1 VRRHPLA
8 GDFPELIT
16 SCASPFADEKICFSS
31 RGEIPADEIY
41 DILKNFFQ
49 SIRRYTVMLLVAALA
64 AILLWTVIIVLFEE
78 KFVFYPSSYPA
89 GYYSQQSLKTEDC
102 WFNADDGLRLHGWY
116 IKHQNPM
123 ATIVMSH
130 GNAGNISHRLDIL
143 RNLLRNGFSVFIYDY
158 RGYGRSEGS
167 PTEQGLYKDSQAAYR
182 YALTLPGVDTS
193 KIILWGTSIG
203 GVFAVE
209 AALHRQPALLV
220 LESTF
225 SSGRDVAASLWPYL
239 PVRFFV
245 GERYNSA
252 SRIKGIHAP
261 TLFIHGSN
269 DDIIPIALGKK
280 LYDLANDPK
289 EFYEIKGAGHNDT
302 FIVGKTEYFEIVRSF
317 SLRFL
322 SPAKGEISTEIR

>member
-1 VRRHPLA
+1 
-8 GDFPELIT
+8 
-16 SCASPFADEKICFSS
+16 
-31 RGEIPADEIY
+31 
-41 DILKNFFQ
+41 
-49 SIRRYTVMLLVAALA
+49 MLLVAALA
-64 AILLWTVIIVLFEE
+64 AVLLWTIIIVLFEE

-102 WFNADDGLRLHGWY
+102 WFNADDGPRLHGWY
-116 IKHQNPM
+116 IRHQNPIG
-123 ATIVMSH
+123 TIVMSH

-143 RNLLRNGFSVFIYDY
+143 RNLFRNGYSVFIYDY

-182 YALTLPGVDTS
+182 YALALPGVDTS
-193 KIILWGTSIG
+193 RIILWGTSIG

-239 PVRFFV
+239 PVRFLV

-252 SRIKGIHAP
+252 SRIKRIHAP

-289 EFYEIKGAGHNDT
+289 EFYEIEGAGHNDT
-302 FIVGKTEYFEIVRSF
+302 FVVGTTDYFRIVRSF

-322 SPAKGEISTEIR
+322 SKAKEEIFPQIR

>member
-1 VRRHPLA
+1 
-8 GDFPELIT
+8 
-16 SCASPFADEKICFSS
+16 
-31 RGEIPADEIY
+31 
-41 DILKNFFQ
+41 
-49 SIRRYTVMLLVAALA
+49 MLLIAALT
-64 AILLWTVIIVLFEE
+64 AILLWTVIIGLMEE
-78 KFVFYPSSYPA
+78 RFVYYPSSYPA

-102 WFNADDGLRLHGWY
+102 WFSADDGPRLHGWY
-116 IKHQNPM
+116 VRHQNPI

-143 RNLLRNGFSVFIYDY
+143 RNLFRNGYSVFIYDY

-182 YALTLPGVDTS
+182 FALTLPGVDTS

-209 AALHRQPALLV
+209 AALHRQPAILV

-239 PVRFFV
+239 PIRFFV

-261 TLFIHGSN
+261 LLFIHGSN
-269 DDIIPIALGKK
+269 DDIIPISLGRK
-280 LYDLANDPK
+280 LFDLANDPK
-289 EFYEIKGAGHNDT
+289 EFYEIRGAGHNDT
-302 FIVGKTEYFEIVRSF
+302 FMVGKTEYFEILRSH

-322 SPAKGEISTEIR
+322 PAPRQEISPENR